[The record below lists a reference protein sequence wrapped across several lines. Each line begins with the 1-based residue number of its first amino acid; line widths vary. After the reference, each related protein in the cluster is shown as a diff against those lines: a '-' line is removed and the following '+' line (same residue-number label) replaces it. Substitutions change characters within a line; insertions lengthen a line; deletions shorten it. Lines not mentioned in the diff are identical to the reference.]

1 MLAPRDATLCVAP
14 QCWPWE
20 KTIVVYYGHLHVQC
34 YIRRAQPVFVF
45 MAEAS
50 SSERIHSRIIKTN
63 RHLRWRLEK
72 SRPNLLYSHSGS
84 DTQDWLLPPTLQC
97 SCTSSK
103 SLPREASWHTEPQV
117 STMLPWP
124 AALTF
129 RLSEESG
136 CSALLSLLAQLRKA
150 DTPGVQSDLTS

>member
-1 MLAPRDATLCVAP
+1 MLAPRDATLCAAP

-72 SRPNLLYSHSGS
+72 SRPNLLCSHSGS

-97 SCTSSK
+97 SYTSSNSAQG
-103 SLPREASWHTEPQV
+103 SLLTHRAPGFYR
-117 STMLPWP
+117 
-124 AALTF
+124 AALASCINIQAVRGKWVFCITQ
-129 RLSEESG
+129 
-136 CSALLSLLAQLRKA
+136 LACPA
-150 DTPGVQSDLTS
+150 